1 MEVDSMT
8 TNMLDLFIEEASEHL
23 QALNDNLLQLE
34 KDPTNGQLVSEIFR
48 SAHTFKG
55 MSATMG
61 FQQVADLTHAME
73 NVLDEVRNN
82 RLAVTEHL
90 VDIIFTCTSH
100 LETMV
105 SDIQHG
111 GQGAADISKTV
122 ADLEALL
129 HPEQETDTAVEK
141 TYRIAIQ
148 IEEAAILKA
157 VRAVMCLERLAEMG
171 IISETT
177 PDREAI
183 ELEEFEHSFE
193 VVLESAQTKEE
204 IEAVILDISEIEKV
218 TVTEEVE
225 EVQIIEPIKK
235 AAKQTTKRLENKTI
249 RVQLEKIEKL
259 MNVFEESVIERAR
272 IDEIAEKTNNK
283 ELMEH
288 LGRFSSISKE
298 IQNGLLNMRM
308 VPVDSVFNR
317 FPKMVRTLAKE
328 LGKKI
333 DLVIE
338 GADTEV
344 DKIVIDEIGDP
355 LVHLIRNSVDHG
367 AETVEVRRKNGKNET
382 ATINLKA
389 FHSGNNVVI
398 EIVDDG
404 AGINKRKVLEKAI
417 AKNVVTRAESTKMT
431 DSEIFDLLFDSGFST
446 ADQVSDLSG
455 RGVGLDVVRNTIL
468 KIGGKIS
475 VESSENAGSTFRIE
489 IPLTLSII
497 QSMLVAT
504 SERRYAVP
512 LANVAEAITINPADI
527 QHVHGKDLIN
537 YRETIIEVLDLG
549 ECFHETPLTDTDELL
564 LLVVKNAKRTFG
576 LIIKDIIGQREIVL
590 KTLGGFFSESQIAF
604 SGATILGDGRVVLI
618 LNLETF

>member
-1 MEVDSMT
+1 MT

-34 KDPTNGQLVSEIFR
+34 KEPTNGQLVSEIFR

-111 GQGAADISKTV
+111 GQGAADITKTV

-129 HPEQETDTAVEK
+129 HPEQEAELVVEK
-141 TYRIAIQ
+141 TYRIQIQ

-157 VRAVMCLERLAEMG
+157 VRAVMCLERLAEIG
-171 IISETT
+171 IISETL

-183 ELEEFEHSFE
+183 ELEEFEHTFE
-193 VVLESAQTKEE
+193 VVLESAQSKEE
-204 IEAVILDISEIEKV
+204 IETVILAISEIEKV
-218 TVTEEVE
+218 IVTEEVE

-398 EIVDDG
+398 EIADDG

-417 AKNVVTRAESTKMT
+417 TKNVVTRAESTKMT
-431 DSEIFDLLFDSGFST
+431 DAEIFDLLFDSGFST

-537 YRETIIEVLDLG
+537 YRETIIELLDLG
-549 ECFHETPLTDTDELL
+549 QCFHETPLKDTDELL

>member
-1 MEVDSMT
+1 MT

-34 KDPTNGQLVSEIFR
+34 KDPTNGGLVSEIFR

-82 RLAVTEHL
+82 RLVVTEHL

-111 GQGAADISKTV
+111 GQGAADITKTV

-129 HPEQETDTAVEK
+129 SPEQEESTEA
-141 TYRIAIQ
+141 TYQ
-148 IEEAAILKA
+148 ISIKIEDAAILKA
-157 VRAVMCLERLAEMG
+157 VRAVMCLERLAEIG
-171 IISETT
+171 IISDTT

-183 ELEEFEHSFE
+183 ELEEFEQTFE
-193 VVLESAQTKEE
+193 VVLESTQTKEE
-204 IEAVILDISEIEKV
+204 IEAVLLDISEIEKV
-218 TVTEEVE
+218 TVKEEVE
-225 EVQIIEPIKK
+225 ETQIVEPIKK
-235 AAKQTTKRLENKTI
+235 TAKQTTKRLENKTI

-389 FHSGNNVVI
+389 YHSGNNVVI
-398 EIVDDG
+398 EIADDG

-431 DSEIFDLLFDSGFST
+431 DTEIFDLLFDSGFST

-504 SERRYAVP
+504 AEYRYAVP
-512 LANVAEAITINPADI
+512 LANVAEAITIDRADI

-549 ECFHETPLTDTDELL
+549 ECFHETPLKDTEELL

-576 LIIKDIIGQREIVL
+576 LVIKDIIGQREIVL
-590 KTLGGFFSESQIAF
+590 KTLGSFFSESQIAF

>member
-1 MEVDSMT
+1 MT

-398 EIVDDG
+398 EIADDG

-417 AKNVVTRAESTKMT
+417 AKNVVTRADSTKMT

>member
-1 MEVDSMT
+1 MT

-34 KDPTNGQLVSEIFR
+34 KDPTNGGLVSEIFR

-82 RLAVTEHL
+82 RLVVTEHL

-111 GQGAADISKTV
+111 GQGTADITKTV

-129 HPEQETDTAVEK
+129 SPEQEESTEA
-141 TYRIAIQ
+141 TYQ
-148 IEEAAILKA
+148 ISIKIEDAAILKA
-157 VRAVMCLERLAEMG
+157 VRAVMCLERLAEIG
-171 IISETT
+171 IISDTT

-183 ELEEFEHSFE
+183 ELEEFEQTFE
-193 VVLESAQTKEE
+193 VVLESSQTKEE
-204 IEAVILDISEIEKV
+204 IEAVLLDISEIEKI
-218 TVTEEVE
+218 TIKEEVE
-225 EVQIIEPIKK
+225 EVQIAEPIKK
-235 AAKQTTKRLENKTI
+235 TAKQTTKRLENKTI

-367 AETVEVRRKNGKNET
+367 AETVEVRCKNGKNET

-398 EIVDDG
+398 EIADDG

-431 DSEIFDLLFDSGFST
+431 DTEIFDLLFDSGFST

-497 QSMLVAT
+497 QSMLVTTA
-504 SERRYAVP
+504 EYRYAVP
-512 LANVAEAITINPADI
+512 LANVAEAITIDRADI

-549 ECFHETPLTDTDELL
+549 ECFHETPLKDTEELL

-576 LIIKDIIGQREIVL
+576 LVIKDIIGQREIVL
-590 KTLGGFFSESQIAF
+590 KTLGSFFSESQIAF

>member
-1 MEVDSMT
+1 MT

-34 KDPTNGQLVSEIFR
+34 KDPTNGGLVSEIFR

-82 RLAVTEHL
+82 RLVVTEHL

-111 GQGAADISKTV
+111 GQGAADITKTV

-129 HPEQETDTAVEK
+129 SPEQEESTEA
-141 TYRIAIQ
+141 TYQ
-148 IEEAAILKA
+148 ISIKIEDAAILKA
-157 VRAVMCLERLAEMG
+157 VRAVMCLERLAEIG
-171 IISETT
+171 IISDTT

-183 ELEEFEHSFE
+183 ELEEFEQTFE
-193 VVLESAQTKEE
+193 VVLESSQTKEE
-204 IEAVILDISEIEKV
+204 IEAVLLDISEIEKV
-218 TVTEEVE
+218 TVKEEVE
-225 EVQIIEPIKK
+225 EVQIAEPIKK
-235 AAKQTTKRLENKTI
+235 TAKQTTKRLENKTI

-389 FHSGNNVVI
+389 YHSGNNVII
-398 EIVDDG
+398 EIADDG

-431 DSEIFDLLFDSGFST
+431 DTEIFDLLFDSGFST

-504 SERRYAVP
+504 AEYRYAVP
-512 LANVAEAITINPADI
+512 LANVAEAITIDRADI

-549 ECFHETPLTDTDELL
+549 ECFHETPLKDTEELL

-576 LIIKDIIGQREIVL
+576 LVIKDIIGQREIVL
-590 KTLGGFFSESQIAF
+590 KTLGSFFSESQIAF

>member
-1 MEVDSMT
+1 MT

-34 KDPTNGQLVSEIFR
+34 KEPTNGQLVSEIFR

-111 GQGAADISKTV
+111 GQGAADITKTV

-129 HPEQETDTAVEK
+129 HPEQEAELVVEK
-141 TYRIAIQ
+141 TYRIQIQ

-157 VRAVMCLERLAEMG
+157 VRAVMCLERLAEIG
-171 IISETT
+171 IISETL

-183 ELEEFEHSFE
+183 ELEEFEHAFE
-193 VVLESAQTKEE
+193 VVLESAQSKEE
-204 IEAVILDISEIEKV
+204 IEAVILAISEIEKV
-218 TVTEEVE
+218 IVTEEVE

-398 EIVDDG
+398 EIADDG

-417 AKNVVTRAESTKMT
+417 TKNVVTRAESTKMT
-431 DSEIFDLLFDSGFST
+431 DAEIFDLLFDSGFST

-549 ECFHETPLTDTDELL
+549 QCFHETPLKDTDELL

-590 KTLGGFFSESQIAF
+590 KTLGSFFSESQIAF

>member
-1 MEVDSMT
+1 MT

-34 KDPTNGQLVSEIFR
+34 KEPTNGQLVSEIFR

-111 GQGAADISKTV
+111 GQGAADITKTV

-129 HPEQETDTAVEK
+129 HPEQEAELVVEK
-141 TYRIAIQ
+141 TYRIQIQ

-157 VRAVMCLERLAEMG
+157 VRAVMCLERLAEIG
-171 IISETT
+171 IISETL
-177 PDREAI
+177 PDREAV
-183 ELEEFEHSFE
+183 ELEEFEHTFE
-193 VVLESAQTKEE
+193 VVLESAQSKEE
-204 IEAVILDISEIEKV
+204 IEAVILAISEIEKV
-218 TVTEEVE
+218 IVTEEVE

-398 EIVDDG
+398 EIADDG

-417 AKNVVTRAESTKMT
+417 TKNVVTRAESTKMT
-431 DSEIFDLLFDSGFST
+431 DAEIFDLLFDSGFST

-549 ECFHETPLTDTDELL
+549 QCFHETPLKDTDELL

-590 KTLGGFFSESQIAF
+590 KTLGSFFSESQIAF

>member
-1 MEVDSMT
+1 MT

-34 KDPTNGQLVSEIFR
+34 KEPTNGQLVSEIFR

-111 GQGAADISKTV
+111 GQGAADITKTV

-129 HPEQETDTAVEK
+129 HPEQEAELVVEK
-141 TYRIAIQ
+141 TYRIQIQ

-157 VRAVMCLERLAEMG
+157 VRAVMCLERLAEIG
-171 IISETT
+171 IISETL

-183 ELEEFEHSFE
+183 ELEEFEHTFE
-193 VVLESAQTKEE
+193 VVLESAQSKEE
-204 IEAVILDISEIEKV
+204 IEAVILAISEIEKV
-218 TVTEEVE
+218 IVTEEVE

-398 EIVDDG
+398 EIADDG

-417 AKNVVTRAESTKMT
+417 TKNVVTRAESTKMT
-431 DSEIFDLLFDSGFST
+431 DAEIFDLLFDSGFST

-549 ECFHETPLTDTDELL
+549 QCFHETPLKDTDELL

-590 KTLGGFFSESQIAF
+590 KTLGSFFSESQIAF

-618 LNLETF
+618 LNLETL

>member
-1 MEVDSMT
+1 MT

-34 KDPTNGQLVSEIFR
+34 KEPTNGQLVSEIFR

-111 GQGAADISKTV
+111 GQGAADITKTV

-129 HPEQETDTAVEK
+129 HPEQEAELVVEK
-141 TYRIAIQ
+141 TYRIQIQ

-157 VRAVMCLERLAEMG
+157 VRAVMCLERLAEIG
-171 IISETT
+171 IISETL

-183 ELEEFEHSFE
+183 ELEEFEHTFE
-193 VVLESAQTKEE
+193 VVLESAQSKEE
-204 IEAVILDISEIEKV
+204 IEAVILAISEIEKV
-218 TVTEEVE
+218 IVTEEVE

-398 EIVDDG
+398 EIADDG

-417 AKNVVTRAESTKMT
+417 TKNVVTRAESTKMT
-431 DSEIFDLLFDSGFST
+431 DAEIFDLLFDSGFST
-446 ADQVSDLSG
+446 ADRVSDLSG

-549 ECFHETPLTDTDELL
+549 QCFHEMPLKDTDELL

-590 KTLGGFFSESQIAF
+590 KTLGSFFSESQIAF

>member
-1 MEVDSMT
+1 MT

-34 KDPTNGQLVSEIFR
+34 KDPTNGGLVSEIFR

-82 RLAVTEHL
+82 RLVVTEHL

-111 GQGAADISKTV
+111 GQGAADITKTV

-129 HPEQETDTAVEK
+129 SPEQEESTEA
-141 TYRIAIQ
+141 TYQ
-148 IEEAAILKA
+148 ISIKIEDAAILKA
-157 VRAVMCLERLAEMG
+157 VRAVMCLERLAEIG
-171 IISETT
+171 IISDTT

-183 ELEEFEHSFE
+183 ELEEFEQTFD
-193 VVLESAQTKEE
+193 VVLESSQTKEE
-204 IEAVILDISEIEKV
+204 IEAVLLDISEIEKV
-218 TVTEEVE
+218 TIKEEVE
-225 EVQIIEPIKK
+225 EVQIAEQIKK
-235 AAKQTTKRLENKTI
+235 TAKQTTKRLENKTI

-398 EIVDDG
+398 EIADDG

-431 DSEIFDLLFDSGFST
+431 DTEIFDLLFDSGFST

-497 QSMLVAT
+497 QSMLVTTA
-504 SERRYAVP
+504 EYRYAVP
-512 LANVAEAITINPADI
+512 LANVAEAITIDRADI

-549 ECFHETPLTDTDELL
+549 ECFHETPLKDTEELL

-576 LIIKDIIGQREIVL
+576 LVIKDIIGQREIVL
-590 KTLGGFFSESQIAF
+590 KTLGSFFSESQIAF

-618 LNLETF
+618 LNLESF

>member
-1 MEVDSMT
+1 MT

-34 KDPTNGQLVSEIFR
+34 KDPTNGGLVSEIFR

-82 RLAVTEHL
+82 RLVVTEHL

-111 GQGAADISKTV
+111 GQGAADITKTV

-129 HPEQETDTAVEK
+129 SPEQEESTEA
-141 TYRIAIQ
+141 TYQ
-148 IEEAAILKA
+148 ISIKIEDAAILKA
-157 VRAVMCLERLAEMG
+157 VRAVMCLERLAEIG
-171 IISETT
+171 IISDTT

-183 ELEEFEHSFE
+183 ELEEFEQTFD
-193 VVLESAQTKEE
+193 VVLESSQTKEE
-204 IEAVILDISEIEKV
+204 IEAVLLDISEIEKV
-218 TVTEEVE
+218 TIKEEVE
-225 EVQIIEPIKK
+225 EVQIAEQIKK
-235 AAKQTTKRLENKTI
+235 TAKQTTKRLENKTI

-367 AETVEVRRKNGKNET
+367 AETVEVRCKNGKNET

-398 EIVDDG
+398 EIADDG

-431 DSEIFDLLFDSGFST
+431 DTEIFDLLFDSGFST

-504 SERRYAVP
+504 AEYRYAVP
-512 LANVAEAITINPADI
+512 LANVAEAITIDRADI

-549 ECFHETPLTDTDELL
+549 ECFHETPLKDTEELL

-576 LIIKDIIGQREIVL
+576 LVIKDIIGQREIVL
-590 KTLGGFFSESQIAF
+590 KTLGSFFSESQIAF

>member
-1 MEVDSMT
+1 MT

-34 KDPTNGQLVSEIFR
+34 KDPANGGLVSEIFR

-82 RLAVTEHL
+82 RLVVTEHL

-111 GQGAADISKTV
+111 GQGAADITKTV

-129 HPEQETDTAVEK
+129 SPEQEESTEA
-141 TYRIAIQ
+141 TYQ
-148 IEEAAILKA
+148 ISIKIEDAAILKA
-157 VRAVMCLERLAEMG
+157 VRAVMCLERLAEIG
-171 IISETT
+171 IISDTT

-183 ELEEFEHSFE
+183 ELEEFEQTFE
-193 VVLESAQTKEE
+193 VVLESSQTKEE
-204 IEAVILDISEIEKV
+204 IEAVLLDISEIEKV
-218 TVTEEVE
+218 TVKEEVE
-225 EVQIIEPIKK
+225 EVQIAEPIKK
-235 AAKQTTKRLENKTI
+235 TAKQPTKRLENKTI

-367 AETVEVRRKNGKNET
+367 AETVEVRRENGKNET

-389 FHSGNNVVI
+389 YHSGNNVII
-398 EIVDDG
+398 EIADDG

-431 DSEIFDLLFDSGFST
+431 DTEIFDLLFDSGFST

-504 SERRYAVP
+504 AEYRYAVP
-512 LANVAEAITINPADI
+512 LANVAEAITIDRADI

-549 ECFHETPLTDTDELL
+549 ECFHETPLKDTEELL

-576 LIIKDIIGQREIVL
+576 LVIKDIIGQREIVL
-590 KTLGGFFSESQIAF
+590 KTLGSFFSESQIAF

>member
-1 MEVDSMT
+1 MT

-111 GQGAADISKTV
+111 GQGATDISKTV

>member
-1 MEVDSMT
+1 MT

-34 KDPTNGQLVSEIFR
+34 KDPTNGGLVSEIFR

-82 RLAVTEHL
+82 RLVVTEHL

-111 GQGAADISKTV
+111 GQGAADITKTV

-129 HPEQETDTAVEK
+129 SPEQEESTEA
-141 TYRIAIQ
+141 TYQ
-148 IEEAAILKA
+148 ISIKIEDAAILKA
-157 VRAVMCLERLAEMG
+157 VRAVMCLERLAEIG
-171 IISETT
+171 IISDTT

-183 ELEEFEHSFE
+183 ELEEFEQTFD
-193 VVLESAQTKEE
+193 VVLESSQTKEE
-204 IEAVILDISEIEKV
+204 IEAVLLDISEIEKV
-218 TVTEEVE
+218 TIKEEVE
-225 EVQIIEPIKK
+225 EVQIAEPIKK
-235 AAKQTTKRLENKTI
+235 TAKQTTKRLENKTI

-367 AETVEVRRKNGKNET
+367 AETVEVRCKNGKNET

-398 EIVDDG
+398 EIADDG

-431 DSEIFDLLFDSGFST
+431 DTEIFDLLFDSGFST

-497 QSMLVAT
+497 QSMLVTTA
-504 SERRYAVP
+504 EYRYAVP
-512 LANVAEAITINPADI
+512 LANVAEAITIDRADI

-549 ECFHETPLTDTDELL
+549 ECFHETPLKDTEELL

-576 LIIKDIIGQREIVL
+576 LVIKDIIGQREIVL
-590 KTLGGFFSESQIAF
+590 KTLGSFFSESQIAF

>member
-1 MEVDSMT
+1 MT

-129 HPEQETDTAVEK
+129 HPEQETDLAVEK

-398 EIVDDG
+398 EIADDG

-431 DSEIFDLLFDSGFST
+431 DAEIFDLLFDSGFST

-549 ECFHETPLTDTDELL
+549 ECFHETALTDTDELL

>member
-1 MEVDSMT
+1 MT

-129 HPEQETDTAVEK
+129 HPEQETDLAVEK
-141 TYRIAIQ
+141 TYRVQIQ

-171 IISETT
+171 IISETL

-183 ELEEFEHSFE
+183 ELEEFEQSFE

-218 TVTEEVE
+218 TVTEEME
-225 EVQIIEPIKK
+225 EVQVIEPIKK

-398 EIVDDG
+398 EIADDG

-431 DSEIFDLLFDSGFST
+431 DAEIFDLLFDSGFST

-549 ECFHETPLTDTDELL
+549 ECFHETALNDTDELL

>member
-1 MEVDSMT
+1 MEVGSMT

-129 HPEQETDTAVEK
+129 HPGQETGLALEA
-141 TYRIAIQ
+141 TYRISIQ

-157 VRAVMCLERLAEMG
+157 VRAVMCLERLAEIG
-171 IISETT
+171 IISETS

-183 ELEEFEHSFE
+183 ELEEFEQTFE
-193 VVLESAQTKEE
+193 VVLETAQTKEE

-398 EIVDDG
+398 EIADDG

>member
-1 MEVDSMT
+1 MT

-129 HPEQETDTAVEK
+129 HPEQETDLAVEK

-398 EIVDDG
+398 EIADDG

-431 DSEIFDLLFDSGFST
+431 DAEIFDLLFDSGFST

-549 ECFHETPLTDTDELL
+549 ECFHETPLKDTEELL

>member
-1 MEVDSMT
+1 MT

-129 HPEQETDTAVEK
+129 HSEQETDLAVEK
-141 TYRIAIQ
+141 TYRIQIQ

-171 IISETT
+171 IISETL

-183 ELEEFEHSFE
+183 ELEEFEQSFE
-193 VVLESAQTKEE
+193 VVLESEQTKEE

-225 EVQIIEPIKK
+225 EVQVIEPIKK

-398 EIVDDG
+398 EIADDG

-417 AKNVVTRAESTKMT
+417 VKNVVTRAESTKMT
-431 DSEIFDLLFDSGFST
+431 DAEIFDLLFDSGFST

-549 ECFHETPLTDTDELL
+549 ECFHETPLNDTDELL

>member
-1 MEVDSMT
+1 MT

-34 KDPTNGQLVSEIFR
+34 KEPTNGQLVSEIFR

-111 GQGAADISKTV
+111 GQGAADITKTV

-129 HPEQETDTAVEK
+129 HPEQEAELVVEK
-141 TYRIAIQ
+141 TYRIQIQ

-157 VRAVMCLERLAEMG
+157 VRAVMCLERLAEIG
-171 IISETT
+171 IISETL

-183 ELEEFEHSFE
+183 ELEEFEHTFE
-193 VVLESAQTKEE
+193 VVLESAQSKEE
-204 IEAVILDISEIEKV
+204 IEAVILAISEIEKV
-218 TVTEEVE
+218 IVTEEVE

-398 EIVDDG
+398 EIADDG

-417 AKNVVTRAESTKMT
+417 TKNVVTRAESTKMT
-431 DSEIFDLLFDSGFST
+431 DAEIFDLLFDSGFST

-527 QHVHGKDLIN
+527 QHVHDKDLIN

-549 ECFHETPLTDTDELL
+549 QCFHETPLKDTDELL

>member
-1 MEVDSMT
+1 MT

-129 HPEQETDTAVEK
+129 HPEQETDLAVEK
-141 TYRIAIQ
+141 TYRIQIQ

-171 IISETT
+171 IISETL

-183 ELEEFEHSFE
+183 ELEEFEQSFE

-225 EVQIIEPIKK
+225 EVQVIEPIKK

-398 EIVDDG
+398 EIADDG

-431 DSEIFDLLFDSGFST
+431 DAEIFDLLFDSGFST

-549 ECFHETPLTDTDELL
+549 ECFHETLLNDTDELL

>member
-1 MEVDSMT
+1 MT

-34 KDPTNGQLVSEIFR
+34 KDPTNGGLVSEIFR

-82 RLAVTEHL
+82 RLVVTEHL

-111 GQGAADISKTV
+111 GQGAADITKTV

-129 HPEQETDTAVEK
+129 SPEQEESTEA
-141 TYRIAIQ
+141 TYQ
-148 IEEAAILKA
+148 ISIKIEDAAILKA
-157 VRAVMCLERLAEMG
+157 VRAVMCLERLAEIG
-171 IISETT
+171 IISDTT

-183 ELEEFEHSFE
+183 ELEEFEQTFE
-193 VVLESAQTKEE
+193 VVLESSQTKEE
-204 IEAVILDISEIEKV
+204 IEAVLLDISEIEKV
-218 TVTEEVE
+218 TVKEEVE
-225 EVQIIEPIKK
+225 EVQIAEPIKK
-235 AAKQTTKRLENKTI
+235 TAKQTTKRLENKTI

-398 EIVDDG
+398 EIADDG

-417 AKNVVTRAESTKMT
+417 AKNVVTRVESTKMT
-431 DSEIFDLLFDSGFST
+431 DTEIFDLLFDSGFST

-504 SERRYAVP
+504 AEYRYAVP
-512 LANVAEAITINPADI
+512 LANVAEAITIDRADI

-549 ECFHETPLTDTDELL
+549 ECFHETPLKDTEELL

-576 LIIKDIIGQREIVL
+576 LVIKDIIGQREIVL
-590 KTLGGFFSESQIAF
+590 KTLGSFFSESQIAF

>member
-1 MEVDSMT
+1 MT

-34 KDPTNGQLVSEIFR
+34 KEPTNGQLVSEIFR

-111 GQGAADISKTV
+111 GQGAADITKTV

-129 HPEQETDTAVEK
+129 HPEQEAELVVEK
-141 TYRIAIQ
+141 TYRIQIQ
-148 IEEAAILKA
+148 IEEAAILKS
-157 VRAVMCLERLAEMG
+157 VRAVMCLERLAEIG
-171 IISETT
+171 IISETL

-183 ELEEFEHSFE
+183 ELEEFEHTFE
-193 VVLESAQTKEE
+193 VVLESAQSKEE
-204 IEAVILDISEIEKV
+204 IEAVILAISEIEKV
-218 TVTEEVE
+218 IVTEEVE

-398 EIVDDG
+398 EIADDG

-417 AKNVVTRAESTKMT
+417 TKNVVTRAESTKMT
-431 DSEIFDLLFDSGFST
+431 DAEIFDLLFDSGFST

-549 ECFHETPLTDTDELL
+549 QCFHEAPLKDTDELL

>member
-1 MEVDSMT
+1 MT

-34 KDPTNGQLVSEIFR
+34 KDPTNGGLVSEIFR

-82 RLAVTEHL
+82 RLVVTEHL

-111 GQGAADISKTV
+111 GQGAADITKTV

-129 HPEQETDTAVEK
+129 SPEQEESTEA
-141 TYRIAIQ
+141 TYQ
-148 IEEAAILKA
+148 ISIKIEDAAILKA
-157 VRAVMCLERLAEMG
+157 VRAVMCLERLAEIG
-171 IISETT
+171 IISDTT

-183 ELEEFEHSFE
+183 ELEEFEQTFD
-193 VVLESAQTKEE
+193 VVLESSQTKEE
-204 IEAVILDISEIEKV
+204 IEAVLLDISEIEKV
-218 TVTEEVE
+218 TIKEEVE
-225 EVQIIEPIKK
+225 EVQIAEQIKK
-235 AAKQTTKRLENKTI
+235 TAKQTTKRLENKTI

-367 AETVEVRRKNGKNET
+367 AETVEVRCKNGKNET

-398 EIVDDG
+398 EIADDG

-431 DSEIFDLLFDSGFST
+431 DTEIFDLLFDSGFST

-497 QSMLVAT
+497 QSMLVTTA
-504 SERRYAVP
+504 EYRYAVP
-512 LANVAEAITINPADI
+512 LANVAEAITIDRADI

-549 ECFHETPLTDTDELL
+549 ECFHETPLKDTEELL

-576 LIIKDIIGQREIVL
+576 LVIKDIIGQREIVL
-590 KTLGGFFSESQIAF
+590 KTLGSFFSESQIAF

>member
-1 MEVDSMT
+1 MT

-34 KDPTNGQLVSEIFR
+34 KEPTNGQLVSEIFR

-111 GQGAADISKTV
+111 GQGAADITKTV
-122 ADLEALL
+122 VDLEALL
-129 HPEQETDTAVEK
+129 HPEQEAELVVEK
-141 TYRIAIQ
+141 TYRIQIQ

-157 VRAVMCLERLAEMG
+157 VRAVMCLERLAEIG
-171 IISETT
+171 IISETL

-183 ELEEFEHSFE
+183 ELEEFEHTFE
-193 VVLESAQTKEE
+193 VVLESAQSKEE
-204 IEAVILDISEIEKV
+204 IEAVILAISEIEKV
-218 TVTEEVE
+218 IVTEEVE

-398 EIVDDG
+398 EIADDG
-404 AGINKRKVLEKAI
+404 AGINKRKVLEKEI
-417 AKNVVTRAESTKMT
+417 TKNVVTRAESTKMT
-431 DSEIFDLLFDSGFST
+431 DAEIFDLLFDSGFST

-549 ECFHETPLTDTDELL
+549 QCFHETPLKDTDELL

>member
-1 MEVDSMT
+1 MT

-34 KDPTNGQLVSEIFR
+34 KEPTNGQLVSEIFR

-55 MSATMG
+55 MSSTMG

-111 GQGAADISKTV
+111 GQGAADITKTV

-129 HPEQETDTAVEK
+129 HPEQEAELVVEK
-141 TYRIAIQ
+141 TYRIQIQ

-157 VRAVMCLERLAEMG
+157 VRAVMCLERLAEIG
-171 IISETT
+171 IISETL

-183 ELEEFEHSFE
+183 ELEEFEHTFE
-193 VVLESAQTKEE
+193 VVLESAQSKEE
-204 IEAVILDISEIEKV
+204 IEAVILAISEIEKV
-218 TVTEEVE
+218 IVTEEVE

-398 EIVDDG
+398 EIADDG

-417 AKNVVTRAESTKMT
+417 TKNVVTRAESTKMT
-431 DSEIFDLLFDSGFST
+431 DAEIFDLLFDSGFST

-527 QHVHGKDLIN
+527 QHIHGKDLIN

-549 ECFHETPLTDTDELL
+549 QCFHETPLKDTDELL

-590 KTLGGFFSESQIAF
+590 KTLGSFFSESQIAF

>member
-157 VRAVMCLERLAEMG
+157 VRAVMCVERLAEMG

-398 EIVDDG
+398 EIADDG

>member
-1 MEVDSMT
+1 MT

-34 KDPTNGQLVSEIFR
+34 KEPTNGQLVSEIFR

-111 GQGAADISKTV
+111 GQGAADITKTV

-129 HPEQETDTAVEK
+129 HPEQEAELVVEK
-141 TYRIAIQ
+141 TYRIQIQ

-157 VRAVMCLERLAEMG
+157 VRAVMCLERLAEIG
-171 IISETT
+171 IISETL

-183 ELEEFEHSFE
+183 ELEEFEHTFE
-193 VVLESAQTKEE
+193 VVLESAQSKEE
-204 IEAVILDISEIEKV
+204 IKAVILAISEIEKV
-218 TVTEEVE
+218 IVTEEVE

-398 EIVDDG
+398 EIADDG
-404 AGINKRKVLEKAI
+404 AGINKRKVLDKAI
-417 AKNVVTRAESTKMT
+417 TKNVVTRAESTKMT
-431 DSEIFDLLFDSGFST
+431 DAEIFDLLFDSGFST

-549 ECFHETPLTDTDELL
+549 QCFHETPLKDTDELL

-590 KTLGGFFSESQIAF
+590 KTLGSFFSESQIAF

>member
-1 MEVDSMT
+1 MT

-34 KDPTNGQLVSEIFR
+34 KDPANGGLVSEIFR

-82 RLAVTEHL
+82 RLVVTEHL

-111 GQGAADISKTV
+111 GQGAADITKTV

-129 HPEQETDTAVEK
+129 SPEQEESTEA
-141 TYRIAIQ
+141 TYQ
-148 IEEAAILKA
+148 ISIKIEDAAILKA
-157 VRAVMCLERLAEMG
+157 VRAVMCLERLAEIG
-171 IISETT
+171 IISDTT

-183 ELEEFEHSFE
+183 ELEEFEQTFE
-193 VVLESAQTKEE
+193 VVLESSQTKEE
-204 IEAVILDISEIEKV
+204 IEAVLLDISEIEKV
-218 TVTEEVE
+218 TVKEEVE
-225 EVQIIEPIKK
+225 EVQIAEPIKK
-235 AAKQTTKRLENKTI
+235 TAKQPTKRLENKTI

-389 FHSGNNVVI
+389 YHSGNNVVI
-398 EIVDDG
+398 EIADDG

-431 DSEIFDLLFDSGFST
+431 DTEIFDLLFDSGFST

-504 SERRYAVP
+504 AEYRYAVP
-512 LANVAEAITINPADI
+512 LANVAEAITIDRADI

-549 ECFHETPLTDTDELL
+549 ECFHETPLKDTEELL

-576 LIIKDIIGQREIVL
+576 LVIKEIIGQREIVL
-590 KTLGGFFSESQIAF
+590 KTLGSFFSESQIAF

>member
-1 MEVDSMT
+1 MT

-34 KDPTNGQLVSEIFR
+34 KDPANGGLVSEIFR

-82 RLAVTEHL
+82 RLVVTEHL

-105 SDIQHG
+105 SDIQQG
-111 GQGAADISKTV
+111 GQGAADITKTV

-129 HPEQETDTAVEK
+129 HPDQEK
-141 TYRIAIQ
+141 TTEATYQ
-148 IEEAAILKA
+148 ISIKIEDAAILKA

-183 ELEEFEHSFE
+183 ELEEFDQTFE
-193 VVLESAQTKEE
+193 VVLESSQTKEE
-204 IEAVILDISEIEKV
+204 IEVTLLDISEVEKV
-218 TVTEEVE
+218 TVKEEVE
-225 EVQIIEPIKK
+225 EAQIVKPIKK
-235 AAKQTTKRLENKTI
+235 APKQTTKRLENKTI

-417 AKNVVTRAESTKMT
+417 TKNVVTRAESTKMT

-455 RGVGLDVVRNTIL
+455 RGVGLDVVRNTII

-504 SERRYAVP
+504 AEYRYAVP
-512 LANVAEAITINPADI
+512 LANVAEAITINRMDI

-549 ECFHETPLTDTDELL
+549 ECFHETPLKDSEELL
-564 LLVVKNAKRTFG
+564 LLVVKNAKRIFG
-576 LIIKDIIGQREIVL
+576 LVIKDIIGQREIVL
-590 KTLGGFFSESQIAF
+590 KTLGSFFSESQIAF

>member
-1 MEVDSMT
+1 MT

-148 IEEAAILKA
+148 IEEAAVLKA

-398 EIVDDG
+398 EIADDG

>member
-1 MEVDSMT
+1 MEVGSMT

-193 VVLESAQTKEE
+193 VVLETAQTKEE

>member
-1 MEVDSMT
+1 MT

-129 HPEQETDTAVEK
+129 HPEQETDLTVEK

-183 ELEEFEHSFE
+183 ELEEFEQSFE
-193 VVLESAQTKEE
+193 VVLESAQTKDE
-204 IEAVILDISEIEKV
+204 IKAVILDISEIEKV

-225 EVQIIEPIKK
+225 EVQVIEPIKK

-367 AETVEVRRKNGKNET
+367 AETVEVRRENGKNET

-398 EIVDDG
+398 EIADDG

-431 DSEIFDLLFDSGFST
+431 DAEIFDLLFDSGFST

-549 ECFHETPLTDTDELL
+549 ECFHETALTDTDELL

>member
-1 MEVDSMT
+1 MT

-34 KDPTNGQLVSEIFR
+34 KDPTNGGLVSEIFR

-82 RLAVTEHL
+82 RLVVTEHL

-111 GQGAADISKTV
+111 GQGAADITKTV

-129 HPEQETDTAVEK
+129 SPEQEESTEA
-141 TYRIAIQ
+141 TYQ
-148 IEEAAILKA
+148 ISIKIEDAAILKA
-157 VRAVMCLERLAEMG
+157 VRAVMCLERLAEIG
-171 IISETT
+171 IISDTT

-183 ELEEFEHSFE
+183 ELEEFEQTFD
-193 VVLESAQTKEE
+193 VVLESSQTKEE
-204 IEAVILDISEIEKV
+204 IEAVLLDISEIEKV
-218 TVTEEVE
+218 TIKEEVE
-225 EVQIIEPIKK
+225 EVQIAEQIKK
-235 AAKQTTKRLENKTI
+235 TAKQTTKRLENKTI

-367 AETVEVRRKNGKNET
+367 AETVEVRCKNGKNET

-398 EIVDDG
+398 EIADDG

-431 DSEIFDLLFDSGFST
+431 DTEIFDLLFDSGFST

-497 QSMLVAT
+497 QS
-504 SERRYAVP
+504 
-512 LANVAEAITINPADI
+512 
-527 QHVHGKDLIN
+527 
-537 YRETIIEVLDLG
+537 
-549 ECFHETPLTDTDELL
+549 
-564 LLVVKNAKRTFG
+564 
-576 LIIKDIIGQREIVL
+576 
-590 KTLGGFFSESQIAF
+590 
-604 SGATILGDGRVVLI
+604 
-618 LNLETF
+618 

>member
-1 MEVDSMT
+1 MT

-34 KDPTNGQLVSEIFR
+34 KEPTNGQLVSEIFR

-111 GQGAADISKTV
+111 GQGAADITKTV

-129 HPEQETDTAVEK
+129 HPEQEAELVVEK
-141 TYRIAIQ
+141 TYRIQIQ

-157 VRAVMCLERLAEMG
+157 VRAVMCLERLAEIG
-171 IISETT
+171 IISETL

-183 ELEEFEHSFE
+183 ELEEFEHTFE
-193 VVLESAQTKEE
+193 VVLESAQSKEE
-204 IEAVILDISEIEKV
+204 IEAVILAISEIEKV

-398 EIVDDG
+398 EIADDG

-417 AKNVVTRAESTKMT
+417 TKNVVTRAESTKMT
-431 DSEIFDLLFDSGFST
+431 DAEIFDLLFDSGFST

-549 ECFHETPLTDTDELL
+549 QCFHETPLKDTDELL

>member
-1 MEVDSMT
+1 MT

-34 KDPTNGQLVSEIFR
+34 KDPTNGGLVSEIFR

-82 RLAVTEHL
+82 RLVVTEHL

-111 GQGAADISKTV
+111 GQGAADITKTV

-129 HPEQETDTAVEK
+129 SPEQEESTEA
-141 TYRIAIQ
+141 TYQ
-148 IEEAAILKA
+148 ISIKIEDAAILKA
-157 VRAVMCLERLAEMG
+157 VRAVMCLERLAEIG
-171 IISETT
+171 IISDTT

-183 ELEEFEHSFE
+183 ELEEFEQTFD
-193 VVLESAQTKEE
+193 VVLESSQTKEE
-204 IEAVILDISEIEKV
+204 IEAVLLDISEIEKV
-218 TVTEEVE
+218 TIKEEVE
-225 EVQIIEPIKK
+225 EVQIAEQIKK
-235 AAKQTTKRLENKTI
+235 TAKQTTKRLENKTI

-367 AETVEVRRKNGKNET
+367 AETVEVRCKNGKNET

-398 EIVDDG
+398 EIADDG

-431 DSEIFDLLFDSGFST
+431 DTEIFDLLFDSGFST

-497 QSMLVAT
+497 QSMLVTTA
-504 SERRYAVP
+504 EYRYAVP
-512 LANVAEAITINPADI
+512 LANVAEAITIDRADI

-549 ECFHETPLTDTDELL
+549 ECFHETPLKDTEELL
-564 LLVVKNAKRTFG
+564 LLVVKNAKQTFG
-576 LIIKDIIGQREIVL
+576 LVIKDIIGQREIVL
-590 KTLGGFFSESQIAF
+590 KTLGSFFSESQIAF

>member
-1 MEVDSMT
+1 MT

-157 VRAVMCLERLAEMG
+157 VRAVMCVERLAEMG

-398 EIVDDG
+398 EIADDG

>member
-148 IEEAAILKA
+148 IEEAAVLKA

-398 EIVDDG
+398 EIADDG

>member
-1 MEVDSMT
+1 MT

-129 HPEQETDTAVEK
+129 HPEQETDLAVEK
-141 TYRIAIQ
+141 TYRIQIQ

-183 ELEEFEHSFE
+183 ELEEFEQSFE

-204 IEAVILDISEIEKV
+204 IEAVVLDISEIEKV

-225 EVQIIEPIKK
+225 EVQVIEPIKK

-283 ELMEH
+283 ELM
-288 LGRFSSISKE
+288 
-298 IQNGLLNMRM
+298 
-308 VPVDSVFNR
+308 
-317 FPKMVRTLAKE
+317 
-328 LGKKI
+328 
-333 DLVIE
+333 
-338 GADTEV
+338 
-344 DKIVIDEIGDP
+344 
-355 LVHLIRNSVDHG
+355 
-367 AETVEVRRKNGKNET
+367 
-382 ATINLKA
+382 
-389 FHSGNNVVI
+389 
-398 EIVDDG
+398 
-404 AGINKRKVLEKAI
+404 
-417 AKNVVTRAESTKMT
+417 
-431 DSEIFDLLFDSGFST
+431 
-446 ADQVSDLSG
+446 
-455 RGVGLDVVRNTIL
+455 
-468 KIGGKIS
+468 
-475 VESSENAGSTFRIE
+475 
-489 IPLTLSII
+489 
-497 QSMLVAT
+497 
-504 SERRYAVP
+504 
-512 LANVAEAITINPADI
+512 
-527 QHVHGKDLIN
+527 
-537 YRETIIEVLDLG
+537 
-549 ECFHETPLTDTDELL
+549 
-564 LLVVKNAKRTFG
+564 
-576 LIIKDIIGQREIVL
+576 
-590 KTLGGFFSESQIAF
+590 
-604 SGATILGDGRVVLI
+604 
-618 LNLETF
+618 